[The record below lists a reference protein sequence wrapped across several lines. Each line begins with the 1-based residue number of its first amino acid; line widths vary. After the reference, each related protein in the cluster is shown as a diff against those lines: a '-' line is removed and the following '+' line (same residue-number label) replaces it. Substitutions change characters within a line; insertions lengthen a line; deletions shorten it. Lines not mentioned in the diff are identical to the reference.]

1 MILIPIAPGELL
13 DRISILD
20 IKLARITDAAKRANV
35 AHEHAVLSEARAG
48 GIPASAECDALFE
61 LLSAVN
67 LKLWNVEDALR
78 DHERDARFDVG
89 FIALARSVYVLNDER
104 AALKKA
110 INLLLGSDIVEEK
123 SYASYAPAASTSS

>member
-1 MILIPIAPGELL
+1 MC
-13 DRISILD
+13 
-20 IKLARITDAAKRANV
+20 
-35 AHEHAVLSEARAG
+35 EARDA

-78 DHERDARFDVG
+78 DHEREGRFDAG
-89 FIALARSVYVLNDER
+89 FIVLARSVYVLNDER

-110 INLLLGSDIVEEK
+110 INLLLDRRERDGEIDGFKMQQTVELFEQLGFPREAVACPDLDERPV
-123 SYASYAPAASTSS
+123 SIDQYEMLQAGELA